1 MDNDTTY
8 DELVAE
14 DSTAT
19 ATTNGSREEQ
29 LARLDQMQRD
39 IAAERERLNR
49 PEPEVR
55 EQPDS
60 RNEAGQRRE
69 RPGSVREVDLPDL
82 EAKVTESQ
90 REAWRLGY
98 KRDCRTHKRAAR
110 RPRPLPSAQDTPSA
124 RLFMSLLLAQLRIV
138 GGGIHDIGMACED
151 ERLPRAVGA
160 PDANGAYPRGGD
172 DAGAVGTER
181 GESALS

>member
-1 MDNDTTY
+1 MDNDVHN

-14 DSTAT
+14 DRTAT
-19 ATTNGSREEQ
+19 ATTNGSREER

-49 PEPEVR
+49 PEPERR
-55 EQPDS
+55 EQAES
-60 RNEAGQRRE
+60 RDDDGQRRE

-98 KRDCRTHKRAAR
+98 QAGLSDAQAGGNRTANPFH
-110 RPRPLPSAQDTPSA
+110 PRKEYT
-124 RLFMSLLLAQLRIV
+124 V
-138 GGGIHDIGMACED
+138 
-151 ERLPRAVGA
+151 
-160 PDANGAYPRGGD
+160 
-172 DAGAVGTER
+172 
-181 GESALS
+181 